1 MSLKE
6 QIIDA
11 AYELFAEKG
20 YEKTTVAQIIGK
32 AGTSKGGL
40 YHHFKSKDEILEY
53 ITLSFVKEIQVYYE
67 QILNNEQLSI
77 IQKFTET
84 FYGIGEIKKSYIAEW
99 PKLNKI
105 YSFTGNHVLLKK
117 MAEEFAKVTNEFYYQ
132 LLKLGVAQNVF
143 KIEYV
148 EDVAALWSREVIEFH
163 RSVKQL
169 FFTNNKKKKKRFY
182 KTLAFNQQLI
192 NFLLGLQP
200 NTINL
205 VLLGKN
211 YVKMIRDQ
219 INREVN
225 VSDKMV

>member
-6 QIIDA
+6 QIINT

-32 AGTSKGGL
+32 AGTSKGGF
-40 YHHFKSKDEILEY
+40 YHHFKSKDEILEH
-53 ITLSFVKEIQVYYE
+53 ITLSFVKQIQVYYY
-67 QILNNEQLSI
+67 QVLGNEQLSI

-117 MAEEFAKVTNEFYYQ
+117 MGEEFAKITNDFYLQ
-132 LLKLGVAQNVF
+132 LLKLGVDQNVF

-148 EDVAALWSREVIEFH
+148 EDVAALWSREVIQFH
-163 RSVKQL
+163 RSAKQL
-169 FFTNNKKKKKRFY
+169 FFSNNQNNQNRFY
-182 KTLAFNQQLI
+182 KSLAFNQQLI
-192 NFLLGLQP
+192 NYLLGLQP

-205 VLLGKN
+205 VSLGKN

-219 INREVN
+219 IHKEVN
-225 VSDKMV
+225 LSD